1 MLLLA
6 VAVWLLERVIA
17 PTLTLALWAALLM
30 GSGVYLGVLDFSPKQ
45 GVAQF
50 GKAAGTMGF
59 IWGVLLLIGAASG
72 ANDPLKPLAKLG
84 AVSAATHGGAVVSSE
99 PQWAAVKSL
108 QDVQRQIA
116 ASDRPVILDL
126 YADWCISCKTME
138 RNVFPQSA
146 VATRLNQFTLLR
158 ADVTENDEVDRALLN
173 HYGLFGPPSLIF
185 FAENGSELKEVRIQ
199 GEVNADTLA
208 AHLGAVLASLG
219 ASNKAGS
226 GEKIGEIAGFFG
238 EK

>member
-1 MLLLA
+1 
-6 VAVWLLERVIA
+6 
-17 PTLTLALWAALLM
+17 
-30 GSGVYLGVLDFSPKQ
+30 LDFSPKQ

-99 PQWAAVKSL
+99 PRWAAVKSL